1 MKYTMMPVIWV
12 GDLEEALKAQY
23 GPDFLN
29 WDDNLRNI
37 LFDDSYCNDVA
48 KQLNI
53 LDVEEWDDS
62 FLEYEWFNERHWR
75 IRNCVLT
82 FLQDLFPG
90 QEYVMIDVMW

>member
-12 GDLEEALKAQY
+12 GDLEEALKLQY
-23 GPDFLN
+23 GPDFLT
-29 WDDNLRNI
+29 WEDNLRNI
-37 LFDDSYCNDVA
+37 LFGDSYCNDVS

-53 LDVEEWDDS
+53 LDTEEWDDS
-62 FLEYEWFNERHWR
+62 YAEFADERHMR
-75 IRNCVLT
+75 IANCAKT